1 MEHISHPCDSPL
13 SCLVHLHGR
22 ISVHDCNS
30 GSEQMSGAKD
40 GQGEHAALLALVPQL
55 WVGTNVIIALAKNAG
70 YLQNGSCMLLLTWT
84 YLVSCLFCKRDKKR
98 E

>member
-1 MEHISHPCDSPL
+1 MVYIVTSASISRYMEHISHPCDSPL

-30 GSEQMSGAKD
+30 SSEQMSGAKD

-55 WVGTNVIIALAKNAG
+55 WVGTIILSLIVGNHLHPA
-70 YLQNGSCMLLLTWT
+70 T
-84 YLVSCLFCKRDKKR
+84 VV
-98 E
+98 